1 MRRPFQGAGFGPA
14 LCQPFPPSSHRAA
27 NKTQGS
33 PRTEDKRN
41 QILDSGRNTKNKAA
55 VATDGRNTL
64 LHFGSKATGKA
75 PTVHL
80 PWNKA
85 RIRPVDC
92 GGRGGL
98 QERKA
103 GWGVGVFDN
112 GEAGMRESSERT
124 RASERGGREG
134 GLTGKSKRN
143 GVNRAAR
150 NGERGE
156 ETLPRFLPTNRYRS
170 LDGRVFING
179 SYVQTCVGT
188 GKPPPVKQ
196 KLSEALGLIT
206 VARGP
211 RGRARVGNEEWAG
224 GRSRDGGERT
234 RNMHGLVGGRSV
246 SALVTQRDVGAA
258 GRRGGKNSE
267 CEVWWV
273 RGKPHPNNDSET
285 VSRASSSEFSGSVE
299 SSTNSLVTARPEGVE
314 SGSEMEKQEWE
325 TVEEETDT
333 ESERESGLE
342 GLVRGSKLSEN
353 STGGNSVNGDIRNS
367 SAQLNQESA
376 GTNAHSEAA
385 PQSSRAPHSSRES
398 IEEEAEE
405 DEEVRN
411 VLSLTLASQAS
422 SSEQPGIG
430 LGVTKDL
437 SPIIEATEEEEEDK
451 GKDGKA
457 WDLENEPAD

>member
-14 LCQPFPPSSHRAA
+14 LCQPFPPSSHGAA
-27 NKTQGS
+27 SKTPGS

-41 QILDSGRNTKNKAA
+41 QILDSGRNTRNKAA
-55 VATDGRNTL
+55 VSTDGRNTL

-92 GGRGGL
+92 EGRSRAGL
-98 QERKA
+98 RERKA
-103 GWGVGVFDN
+103 GWGVGVFEN
-112 GEAGMRESSERT
+112 GEAGMRESSERA
-124 RASERGGREG
+124 RASERGGGEG
-134 GLTGKSKRN
+134 GLKGKSKRN
-143 GVNRAAR
+143 GVNHAAR

-156 ETLPRFLPTNRYRS
+156 ETFPGFLPTNRYRS
-170 LDGRVFING
+170 LDGRGFINR
-179 SYVQTCVGT
+179 SYFQTCVDT

-206 VARGP
+206 VARRP
-211 RGRARVGNEEWAG
+211 RGRARVGNKEWAE
-224 GRSRDGGERT
+224 GRSRDAGERT
-234 RNMHGLVGGRSV
+234 QNMHGLVGGRSI
-246 SALVTQRDVGAA
+246 SALVSQRDVGAA
-258 GRRGGKNSE
+258 GRRDGKNGES
-267 CEVWWV
+267 EVWWV
-273 RGKPHPNNDSET
+273 RGKPYPNNDSET
-285 VSRASSSEFSGSVE
+285 GSRASSSEFSGSVE
-299 SSTNSLVTARPEGVE
+299 SSTNSLVTAGPEGVE

-342 GLVRGSKLSEN
+342 GG
-353 STGGNSVNGDIRNS
+353 STGGSGVSGEFRNS

-376 GTNAHSEAA
+376 GTNARSEAA
-385 PQSSRAPHSSRES
+385 LQSSRAPHSSRES

-422 SSEQPGIG
+422 SSEQPGVSS
-430 LGVTKDL
+430 GVTKDL
-437 SPIIEATEEEEEDK
+437 SPIIEATEEEEEEDK

-457 WDLENEPAD
+457 WDLGNEPTD

>member
-1 MRRPFQGAGFGPA
+1 M
-14 LCQPFPPSSHRAA
+14 
-27 NKTQGS
+27 
-33 PRTEDKRN
+33 
-41 QILDSGRNTKNKAA
+41 LDSGRNTRNKAA
-55 VATDGRNTL
+55 VSTDGRNTL

-75 PTVHL
+75 PSVHL

-92 GGRGGL
+92 GGRSRGGL
-98 QERKA
+98 QERKE
-103 GWGVGVFDN
+103 GWGVGVFEN
-112 GEAGMRESSERT
+112 GEAGMRESSEQA
-124 RASERGGREG
+124 RASERGGGEEG
-134 GLTGKSKRN
+134 LKGKSKRN

-156 ETLPRFLPTNRYRS
+156 ETFPGFLPTNRYRS
-170 LDGRVFING
+170 LDDRVFING
-179 SYVQTCVGT
+179 SYFQTCVGT

-206 VARGP
+206 VARRP
-211 RGRARVGNEEWAG
+211 RGRVRVGNEEWAG
-224 GRSRDGGERT
+224 GRSRDAGERT
-234 RNMHGLVGGRSV
+234 RNMHGPVGGRSV
-246 SALVTQRDVGAA
+246 SALVSQRDVGAA
-258 GRRGGKNSE
+258 GRRDGKNSE
-267 CEVWWV
+267 SEVWWV
-273 RGKPHPNNDSET
+273 RGKPYPNNDSET
-285 VSRASSSEFSGSVE
+285 SSSEFSGSVE
-299 SSTNSLVTARPEGVE
+299 SSANSLVTARPEGVE

-342 GLVRGSKLSEN
+342 GG
-353 STGGNSVNGDIRNS
+353 STGGHGVNGGGRNS
-367 SAQLNQESA
+367 SARLNQESA

-385 PQSSRAPHSSRES
+385 PQSSRAPHSSPES

-422 SSEQPGIG
+422 SSEQPGVG
-430 LGVTKDL
+430 SGVTKDL

-457 WDLENEPAD
+457 WDLGNELAD